1 MSPFLFLY
9 HFIDGAVGGTV
20 IILSLTIVLCA
31 FILEDATT
39 VIVGV
44 LVADGLIPLSLA
56 LISIYTGIIIGDV
69 VLYSLGSLART
80 HPRLAHY
87 IDHDFTAPFRLWL
100 EGRYALTIL
109 SGHFVPGLRFTTYI
123 ASGFFRLPLS
133 TYILMAIV
141 GSLLWETILF
151 SAAFWFGNFTSQWIG
166 FVRWGIALAF
176 LIIPFLIGRHNLL
189 AYRAKKKELSV

>member
-1 MSPFLFLY
+1 MPPVFFLS
-9 HFIDGAVGGTV
+9 HFINGAVGGTAL
-20 IILSLTIVLCA
+20 ILSLTIVLSA

-44 LVADGLIPLSLA
+44 LVADGIIPFSLA
-56 LISIYTGIIIGDV
+56 IISIYTGIVIGDA

-87 IDHDFTAPFRLWL
+87 IDHDFTAPFRSWL
-100 EGRYALTIL
+100 EGRYALTIF

-123 ASGFFRLPLS
+123 ASGFFRFSLS
-133 TYILMAIV
+133 TYILMAII

-151 SAAFWFGNFTSQWIG
+151 SVAFWFGNFTSQWIG
-166 FVRWGIALAF
+166 FVRWGIAFAF
-176 LIIPFLIGRHNLL
+176 LVIPFLIGRRNLL
-189 AYRAKKKELSV
+189 AYWAKKKELSS

>member
-1 MSPFLFLY
+1 MSLFLFLS
-9 HFIDGAVGGTV
+9 HFIDGAVGGTA

-44 LVADGLIPLSLA
+44 LVADGLVPLSLA
-56 LISIYTGIIIGDV
+56 LVSIYIGIVIGDS
-69 VLYSLGSLART
+69 VLYSLGFLART

-87 IDHDFTAPFRLWL
+87 IDHDFTAPFRSWL
-100 EGRYALTIL
+100 ENRYALTIF

-123 ASGFFRLPLS
+123 ASGFFRCPLS

-151 SAAFWFGNFTSQWIG
+151 SAAFWFGSFTSEWLGIA
-166 FVRWGIALAF
+166 RWGIALLF
-176 LIIPFLIGRHNLL
+176 LLIPFFIGRHNLR
-189 AYRAKKKELSV
+189 AYRAKRKELNV

>member
-1 MSPFLFLY
+1 MFHFLSF
-9 HFIDGAVGGTV
+9 FIDGAVGGTT

-44 LVADGLIPLSLA
+44 LAADGFIPVPLA
-56 LISIYTGIIIGDV
+56 IISIYTGIVIGDA

-80 HPRLAHY
+80 HPRLARY
-87 IDHDFTAPFRLWL
+87 INHDFTAPFRAWI
-100 EGRYALTIL
+100 EGRYALTIF

-123 ASGFFRLPLS
+123 ASGFFRFPLP
-133 TYILMAIV
+133 TYILMAII

-151 SAAFWFGNFTSQWIG
+151 PAAFWFGSFTSAWIG
-166 FVRWGIALAF
+166 PVRWGIALAF
-176 LIIPFLIGRHNLL
+176 LTIPFFIGRRHLL
-189 AYRAKKKELSV
+189 AYRAKKKELSI